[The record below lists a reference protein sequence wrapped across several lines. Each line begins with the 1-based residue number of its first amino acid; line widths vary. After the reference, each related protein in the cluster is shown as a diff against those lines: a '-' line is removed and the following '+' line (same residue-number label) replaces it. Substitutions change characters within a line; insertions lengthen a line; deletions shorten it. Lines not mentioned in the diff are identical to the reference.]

1 MWDRLA
7 DVVVWR
13 ESVSSPEKVEY
24 FFMRTARMAAWGF
37 MIGPVISVW
46 YRTLHI
52 GTEAMQVS
60 YAPVVRGRIAGL
72 LERITTS
79 FAHQGLSVTEAT
91 IKTLPGGIARDTFDV
106 IDAKTG
112 NSVVTRDGCAGIEER
127 LRLLVES
134 VRAAAPSEG

>member
-1 MWDRLA
+1 MASPSLPQVAKDR
-7 DVVVWR
+7 
-13 ESVSSPEKVEY
+13 P
-24 FFMRTARMAAWGF
+24 
-37 MIGPVISVW
+37 
-46 YRTLHI
+46 
-52 GTEAMQVS
+52 
-60 YAPVVRGRIAGL
+60 GL

-127 LRLLVES
+127 LRRDLWLPYPRSNQIRVNVPDRPGLL
-134 VRAAAPSEG
+134 SEITASLSELNLSIVGAKIQTS